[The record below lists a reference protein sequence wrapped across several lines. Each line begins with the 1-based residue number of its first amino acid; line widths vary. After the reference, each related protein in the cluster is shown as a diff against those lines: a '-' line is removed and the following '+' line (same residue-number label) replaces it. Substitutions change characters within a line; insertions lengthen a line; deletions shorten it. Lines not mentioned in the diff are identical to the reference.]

1 MGDEPEPTP
10 LAPDAESATDE
21 LLRQFAAGD
30 PSALGRLVERETPWL
45 LKRLH
50 RKLPAQLRQRVGASD
65 VVQATAMDLIAVRD
79 RFENRGVRAFR
90 RMLAVIA
97 DQNLARVI
105 EREFTQKRD
114 AGCEVRAAGPWSEPL
129 IERVAGHG
137 TSPSEKLMRV
147 ERSELLSECF
157 RFLGEPYRDIIRRVD
172 FEEQSYE
179 QVADDLAI
187 TVEAAR
193 KRHSRGLGQLR
204 RLLDRAE
211 RSTRASLRSED
222 PAIEGES
229 GTSSPGMAQE

>member
-1 MGDEPEPTP
+1 MNVADEEGP
-10 LAPDAESATDE
+10 AADGSVSDE

-30 PSALGRLVERETPWL
+30 PAALGRLVERETPWL
-45 LKRLH
+45 LKRLQ
-50 RKLPAQLRQRVGASD
+50 RKLPARLRQRLGASD
-65 VVQATAMDLIAVRD
+65 VVQATALDLLAVRD

-105 EREFTQKRD
+105 EREFTQKRN
-114 AGCEVRAAGPWSEPL
+114 AGCEVAAGAGGSCSEPML
-129 IERVAGHG
+129 ERVAGHG
-137 TSPSEKLMRV
+137 PSPSENLMRL

-157 RFLGEPYRDIIRRVD
+157 RFLSEPYRDMIKRID

-179 QVADDLAI
+179 DVARTLAI

-193 KRHSRGLGQLR
+193 KRHSRGLEQLR

-211 RSTRASLRSED
+211 RSVGRHAGDHRS
-222 PAIEGES
+222 GSSQES
-229 GTSSPGMAQE
+229 S